1 MTALR
6 SICLVPTFHYDVAYL
21 RTCGQYL
28 LDCFK
33 ILDAALDLL
42 QQDEQYFYT
51 IEQTFLL
58 EQYCSGHPERLTRLQ
73 QFAAQGRLSLAPG
86 MYVMP
91 DMNMPDAE
99 SLIMQIQFGRAFC
112 REHLGIEPRACWIA
126 DCWGHHAQLPQI
138 LRKCGYES
146 YFFWRA
152 MREDVL
158 KNDFLWRGIDGTII
172 QTHWLACG
180 YANVRFPT
188 NAEAANAADLSSAGC
203 RPADIQEL
211 IDKLQTYGPSP
222 ALLLCN
228 GGDMAMPQPAG
239 RAVVDA
245 LNASGKVPPIRFSTP
260 AMFAASTSEQPQLP
274 TISGEF
280 NAALQGTFTTNIRI
294 KQDNRRLVAR
304 LIGLETL
311 LATLGQ
317 ATDLDRF
324 WKLLLKQQ
332 FHDIICGTVT
342 DAALAECHQEHKT
355 VSDGID
361 AILAGF
367 TGSQALFNPLPW
379 PRNELIEHDGK
390 PAVIDLPAL
399 GSAATSAAVPLAQ
412 TALSQLP
419 LTWEN
424 EFLQVCIDRSGYIT
438 SLIDRA
444 RSQEL
449 ANRAGPCP
457 FGALSLQMDYG
468 DSWLNFEGPLN
479 GGTLAASLTHNF
491 ADPFD
496 RGQPGTLANASTHLP
511 TIQSAKVV
519 LASADVVVMQQTG
532 WLGFWSAGIEFQT
545 TITLRRWSP
554 RIDYHTAILSK
565 GKNIRIRV
573 AFPTSISDAKRY
585 DEIPM
590 GIQSGRRGEHVV
602 QNWLCWCNP
611 LVGLALLNRGTPAA
625 NVHDGIL
632 MQTLFRSVAMEYKA
646 ESQASYNLGI
656 PHTFDY
662 AIMPAVS
669 TSLASVVR
677 EGLLLNHPP
686 LGTPANPSV
695 PPPPVVLDSGQVI
708 LSRLQLRPDGS
719 LLARLYEPVGSPTIA
734 ILRIAPKW
742 SAITETDPFGD
753 NAQRDIPRV
762 ADRVV
767 IPLKPFEFK
776 TLLLRA

>member
-1 MTALR
+1 MTKLR
-6 SICLVPTFHYDVAYL
+6 SIHLVPTFHYDVAYL
-21 RTCGQYL
+21 RTCAQYL
-28 LDCFK
+28 PDCFK
-33 ILDAALDLL
+33 ILDAALNLL

-58 EQYCSGHPERLTRLQ
+58 EEYCARYPEKLALLK

-99 SLIMQIQFGRAFC
+99 SLIMQIHYGRAFC
-112 REHLGIEPRACWIA
+112 RDHLGIEPRACWIA

-158 KNDFLWRGIDGTII
+158 KNDFHWRGIDGTTI
-172 QTHWLACG
+172 QAHWLARG
-180 YANVRFPT
+180 YANVRFS
-188 NAEAANAADLSSAGC
+188 ADFEAANAAN
-203 RPADIQEL
+203 ITEL
-211 IDKLQTYGPSP
+211 VTQLQAYGPSP

-228 GGDMAMPQPAG
+228 GGDMAMPQTAAP
-239 RAVVDA
+239 RAVEAINELAA
-245 LNASGKVPPIRFSTP
+245 LPPIRFSTP
-260 AMFAASTSEQPQLP
+260 AIFAAQFSEQAHVP
-274 TISGEF
+274 TVSGEF
-280 NAALQGTFTTNIRI
+280 NAAFQGTFTTNIRV
-294 KQDNRRLVAR
+294 KQENRRLVAR
-304 LIGLETL
+304 LLGLETL

-317 ATDLDRF
+317 TTDLDQL

-332 FHDIICGTVT
+332 FHDILCGTIT
-342 DAALAECHQEHKT
+342 DAALAECHQEHKQ

-367 TGSQALFNPLPW
+367 TGSPALFNPLPW
-379 PRNELIEHDGK
+379 PRKELIEHDAK
-390 PAVIDLPAL
+390 PSLIDLPAL

-412 TALSQLP
+412 TALPQLP

-424 EFLQVCIDRSGYIT
+424 EFLQVSIDRSGSIT
-438 SLIDRA
+438 SLTDRP
-444 RSQEL
+444 RDQQL
-449 ANRAGPCP
+449 ANPAHPCP

-479 GGTLAASLTHNF
+479 GGVLAASLTHNF

-496 RGQPGTLANASTHLP
+496 RGQPNTLAHASTFLP
-511 TIQSAKVV
+511 TIQSAEVV
-519 LASADVVVMQQTG
+519 LSSADVVVVRQTG
-532 WLGFWSAGIEFQT
+532 WLGFWSAGVEFQT

-554 RIDYHTAILSK
+554 RIDYHTTILPK

-573 AFPTSISDAKRY
+573 AFPTSVSDAKRY

-590 GIQSGRRGEHVV
+590 GIQIGRRGEHAV

-611 LVGLALLNRGTPAA
+611 LAGLALLNRGTPAGS
-625 NVHDGIL
+625 VHDAIL

-646 ESQASYNLGI
+646 PSESSYNLGI

-662 AIMPAVS
+662 AIMPATS
-669 TSLASVVR
+669 TSLASVIR

-686 LGTPANPSV
+686 LATTTSPAIPA
-695 PPPPVVLDSGQVI
+695 PPVVLDSGQVI

-719 LLARLYEPVGSPTIA
+719 LLLRLYEPVGSPSIA
-734 ILRIAPKW
+734 ILRITPKW
-742 SAITETDPFGD
+742 TSIAETDPFGEKSL
-753 NAQRDIPRV
+753 RDIPRV
-762 ADRVV
+762 ADRIV
-767 IPLKPFEFK
+767 IPIKPFEFK
-776 TLLLRA
+776 TLLLRT